1 MHRKPLIQVLLLTI
15 WEPDMKTVDIFIK
28 NASELVTLKGP
39 NAPRTKQQMRDLSI
53 INNGSIAI
61 HDGKIVEIG
70 KNLNYSAEKTV
81 DAHGKTV
88 MPGFVDSHTHLVFAG
103 SREFELDMKLKGFSY
118 MDILKEGGGIFY
130 TVNETRKVSDD
141 QLIKESKNRLDT
153 MLLHGTTTCEAKSGY
168 GLDIETELKILKVQ
182 KQLQK
187 LHPIDIASTFLGA
200 HAIPKELGSDEY
212 VDQIIDKM
220 LPKTKGLARFCDVFC
235 EKGVFTV
242 DQSRRILEAGKEY
255 GLTPK
260 IHADEIVDT
269 GGAGLAAKVG
279 AVSADHL
286 LMSSDTGL
294 KAMAKS
300 GVIGVLLPGT
310 PFSLMMKDYS
320 NARKMIKLGVSV
332 ALATDLNPNCFTE
345 NMQFMVQ
352 LACLNM
358 KMTPAEAVTAA
369 TFNSACAIGLNDR
382 IGSLEP
388 GKQADIMILNCP
400 SHMFI
405 PYHFGVNLVDTVI
418 KNGSLI

>member
-1 MHRKPLIQVLLLTI
+1 
-15 WEPDMKTVDIFIK
+15 MKTVDILIK
-28 NASELVTLKGP
+28 NASELVTIKGP
-39 NAPRTKQQMRDLSI
+39 NAPRTKQQMSDLSI

-70 KNLNYSAEKTV
+70 KNLNYSAEKTI

-118 MDILKEGGGIFY
+118 MDILKKGGGIFY
-130 TVNETRKVSDD
+130 TVNETRKASDD

-168 GLDIETELKILKVQ
+168 GLDIKTELKILEVQ

-187 LHPIDIASTFLGA
+187 LHPIDIVSTFLGA

-294 KAMAKS
+294 KAMVRS

-310 PFSLMMKDYS
+310 PFSLMMNDYS
-320 NARKMIKLGVSV
+320 NARKMIKLGVPV
-332 ALATDLNPNCFTE
+332 ALATDLNPNCYTE

-369 TFNSACAIGLNDR
+369 TFNSACA
-382 IGSLEP
+382 
-388 GKQADIMILNCP
+388 
-400 SHMFI
+400 
-405 PYHFGVNLVDTVI
+405 
-418 KNGSLI
+418 

>member
-1 MHRKPLIQVLLLTI
+1 
-15 WEPDMKTVDIFIK
+15 MKTVDILIK

-39 NAPRTKQQMRDLSI
+39 NTPRTKQQMSDLSI

-70 KNLNYSAEKTV
+70 KNLNYSAEKTI

-118 MDILKEGGGIFY
+118 MDILKKGGGIFY
-130 TVNETRKVSDD
+130 TVNETRKASDD

-168 GLDIETELKILKVQ
+168 GLDTKTELKILKVQ

-187 LHPIDIASTFLGA
+187 IHPIDIVSTFLGA

-212 VDQIIDKM
+212 VDQIIDEM
-220 LPKTKGLARFCDVFC
+220 IPKTKGLARFCDVFC

-320 NARKMIKLGVSV
+320 NARKMIKLGVPV
-332 ALATDLNPNCFTE
+332 ALATDLNPNCYTE

-382 IGSLEP
+382 VGSLEP

-400 SHMFI
+400 NHTFI
-405 PYHFGVNLVDTVI
+405 PYHFGVNLVDAVI